1 MNNGSYSV
9 EFKVKAGL
17 AGFVIVFL
25 VLAAVVGHT
34 LNWSLL
40 AIVTLLFFLVLS
52 TMLGGVASVGFLA
65 LIHYA
70 GKRLRAKHQHGGIRC
85 KFNAAQ

>member
-40 AIVTLLFFLVLS
+40 AIVTLLFS
-52 TMLGGVASVGFLA
+52 C
-65 LIHYA
+65 LIHYVGRR
-70 GKRLRAKHQHGGIRC
+70 GKRGIFGAHPLC
-85 KFNAAQ
+85 G